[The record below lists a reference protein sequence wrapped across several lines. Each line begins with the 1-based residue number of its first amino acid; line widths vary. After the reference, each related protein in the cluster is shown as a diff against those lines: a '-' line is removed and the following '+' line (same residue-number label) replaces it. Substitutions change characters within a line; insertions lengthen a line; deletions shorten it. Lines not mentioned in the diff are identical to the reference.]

1 MKEQTSFT
9 SSKSWAIAFLCLF
22 FALASVSA
30 QTGEGKRFDYDLTE
44 TIKNLPAKDGTYLL
58 KTDKNVNI
66 YAVKKDGQ
74 LSAIEFK
81 DKTGKIIPSEA
92 EPEPAPPPGSSER
105 VNLACHCCIPS
116 GCIRY
121 ARPCNMCN

>member
-9 SSKSWAIAFLCLF
+9 SAKGWAITFLCLF

-30 QTGEGKRFDYDLTE
+30 QTRFDYDLTE
-44 TIKNLPAKDGTYLL
+44 TIKNLPAKDGTYLV

-105 VNLACHCCIPS
+105 THLACRCCIPT

-121 ARPCNMCN
+121 ASPCDRCGGS